1 MARISPSHNHI
12 LTQNLHD
19 LPLLPLLYSLLVQRQ
34 TVTLPEL
41 IRFKTTSGSSILN
54 QIGTRYWDFGVLL
67 LKDDTGAVTQA
78 IIDQYHED
86 AAKINRE
93 ILQRWIQGQ
102 GMPVEWATLIE
113 VLKDIGL
120 TELAHEIEK
129 KKLHRRGE
137 LTEQERGY
145 QSL

>member
-1 MARISPSHNHI
+1 MAKISPSLN
-12 LTQNLHD
+12 LSQNLHD
-19 LPLLPLLYSLLVQRQ
+19 LLLLPLLHSLLVRQ

-41 IRFKTTSGSSILN
+41 IRFKTTSGSILN

-67 LKDDTGAVTQA
+67 LKDDTAAVTQA
-78 IIDQYHED
+78 IIEQYHED

-93 ILQRWIQGQ
+93 ILRRWIQGQ

-120 TELAHEIEK
+120 TELAREIEGK
-129 KKLHRRGE
+129 KIAQNR
-137 LTEQERGY
+137 
-145 QSL
+145 